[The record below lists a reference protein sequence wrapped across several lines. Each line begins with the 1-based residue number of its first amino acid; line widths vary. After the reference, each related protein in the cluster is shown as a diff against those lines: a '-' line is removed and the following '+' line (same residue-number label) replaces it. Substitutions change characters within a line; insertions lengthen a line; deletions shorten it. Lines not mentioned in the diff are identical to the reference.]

1 MKRKLFALS
10 ALVLGLVSCQNDFTE
25 TGKIAGG
32 EVDFTLSV
40 GATELTRAGEDGKA
54 DDQNAK
60 DSAFGAIDYFQGADW
75 SQVDLR
81 YSLEVYD
88 ADADFTSGEAV
99 PVKDRMVKVVDEYEP
114 VSFDLRLISGREYRF
129 VVFADFV
136 PQGATDKVTDDQDDL
151 GLHHII
157 GDTLQDIVVK
167 EDTINDETTDAY
179 FAKATFEISNSSPK
193 NITLQRPYGKIRVI
207 ATDLAELNLNSNP
220 TKVVVTYDAEHPT
233 TFNAVTGAIETELA
247 QSALVFESTYNDG
260 VGKESLANHFYTEGY
275 DAKTVKNDKGVVRH
289 SHMTLFTDYILASD
303 EQSPVHFNMDVYDGE
318 ELIKHTEFDTEI
330 PVQRNHLTT
339 IIGNVLTTAT
349 SIDVDID
356 DNFTNKDE
364 QYYVFEALVN
374 GGELP
379 LEEDYV
385 IGRPIYVEAD
395 AVLNLNGH
403 TIKNAE
409 GNKDTDVIIVREG
422 ATLTINGEGTIE
434 AVSGNDGYTVIA
446 EGTVI
451 INGGEFKSGVDAAGA
466 PNAVVYARGN
476 GKVFV
481 NGGVFHNE
489 HTSKYVL
496 NKKDADRATTT
507 IEVRGGLFQNFNP
520 ANNAAENAGTNFL
533 AKGYGVIE
541 KENNWFEVVTMIDV
555 KNGEEFKAA
564 AKESKYVYINIVA
577 DIDCGTEYVVVSTDK
592 IILGNG
598 YKFIAGGKTTKN
610 YALGFQDGVKAVVN
624 DLVLNGGGGIYVS
637 GGSNVEVNNV
647 TLKANYSTSSRH
659 LFYVNNATL
668 TVNSGIFE
676 VLRTSSHYFTL
687 QDNAKVF
694 VKGGTFADMVS
705 AYAPVKADAG
715 TTIEIS
721 GGKFQVNVP
730 NYKFDPT
737 PYLAAGYTTQRVG
750 DYLEVIAE

>member
-1 MKRKLFALS
+1 
-10 ALVLGLVSCQNDFTE
+10 
-25 TGKIAGG
+25 
-32 EVDFTLSV
+32 
-40 GATELTRAGEDGKA
+40 
-54 DDQNAK
+54 
-60 DSAFGAIDYFQGADW
+60 
-75 SQVDLR
+75 
-81 YSLEVYD
+81 
-88 ADADFTSGEAV
+88 
-99 PVKDRMVKVVDEYEP
+99 
-114 VSFDLRLISGREYRF
+114 
-129 VVFADFV
+129 
-136 PQGATDKVTDDQDDL
+136 
-151 GLHHII
+151 
-157 GDTLQDIVVK
+157 
-167 EDTINDETTDAY
+167 
-179 FAKATFEISNSSPK
+179 
-193 NITLQRPYGKIRVI
+193 LQRPYGKIRVI

-303 EQSPVHFNMDVYDGE
+303 GHSPVHFDMDVYDGE

-374 GGELP
+374 GGELT

-434 AVSGNDGYTVIA
+434 AVSGNDGYAVIA

-533 AKGYGVIE
+533 AEGYGVIE

-564 AKESKYVYINIVA
+564 AKESKYAYINIIA
-577 DIDCGTEYVVVSTDK
+577 DIDCGTEHVVVNTDK

-610 YALGFQDGVKAVVN
+610 YALGFQGGVKAVVN

-647 TLKANYSTSSRH
+647 TVKIKYSASGRH
-659 LFYVNNATL
+659 LFYANNSTL
-668 TVNSGIFE
+668 TVNSGNFE
-676 VLRTSSHYFTL
+676 VLNTGYHYFSM
-687 QDNAKVF
+687 QNNANVF
-694 VKGGTFADMVS
+694 VKGGTFADMLDGR
-705 AYAPVKADAG
+705 APVYSDSGAVL
-715 TTIEIS
+715 EIS

>member
-10 ALVLGLVSCQNDFTE
+10 ALILGLVSCQNDFTD

-136 PQGATDKVTDDQDDL
+136 PQGATDKVTDDQNDL

-157 GDTLQDIVVK
+157 GDTLQDIIVK
-167 EDTINDETTDAY
+167 DDTINDETTDAY
-179 FAKATFEISNSSPK
+179 FAKATFEISNTSPK

-233 TFNAVTGAIETELA
+233 AFNAVTGAIETELA

-303 EQSPVHFNMDVYDGE
+303 EQSPVHFDMDVYDGE

-374 GGELP
+374 GGELT

-489 HTSKYVL
+489 HTSKFVL
-496 NKKDADRATTT
+496 NKKDANRATTT

-647 TLKANYSTSSRH
+647 TLKAKYSASSRH

-694 VKGGTFADMVS
+694 VKGGTFADMMS
-705 AYAPVKADAG
+705 AYATVKADAG

-737 PYLAAGYTTQRVG
+737 PYLAAGYTTQCVG

>member
-88 ADADFTSGEAV
+88 ADDDFTSGEAV

-136 PQGATDKVTDDQDDL
+136 PQDATDKVTDDQDDL

-167 EDTINDETTDAY
+167 EDAINDETTDAY
-179 FAKATFEISNSSPK
+179 FAKATFEISNTSPK
-193 NITLQRPYGKIRVI
+193 SITLQRPYGKIRVI

-260 VGKESLANHFYTEGY
+260 VGKESLTNHFYTEGY

-303 EQSPVHFNMDVYDGE
+303 EHSPVHFDMDVYDGE

-374 GGELP
+374 GGELT

-409 GNKDTDVIIVREG
+409 GNKETDVIIVREG

-466 PNAVVYARGN
+466 PNAVVM
-476 GKVFV
+476 
-481 NGGVFHNE
+481 
-489 HTSKYVL
+489 L
-496 NKKDADRATTT
+496 
-507 IEVRGGLFQNFNP
+507 
-520 ANNAAENAGTNFL
+520 
-533 AKGYGVIE
+533 
-541 KENNWFEVVTMIDV
+541 
-555 KNGEEFKAA
+555 
-564 AKESKYVYINIVA
+564 VA
-577 DIDCGTEYVVVSTDK
+577 MER
-592 IILGNG
+592 
-598 YKFIAGGKTTKN
+598 
-610 YALGFQDGVKAVVN
+610 
-624 DLVLNGGGGIYVS
+624 
-637 GGSNVEVNNV
+637 
-647 TLKANYSTSSRH
+647 YS
-659 LFYVNNATL
+659 
-668 TVNSGIFE
+668 
-676 VLRTSSHYFTL
+676 
-687 QDNAKVF
+687 
-694 VKGGTFADMVS
+694 
-705 AYAPVKADAG
+705 
-715 TTIEIS
+715 
-721 GGKFQVNVP
+721 
-730 NYKFDPT
+730 
-737 PYLAAGYTTQRVG
+737 
-750 DYLEVIAE
+750 

>member
-1 MKRKLFALS
+1 
-10 ALVLGLVSCQNDFTE
+10 
-25 TGKIAGG
+25 
-32 EVDFTLSV
+32 
-40 GATELTRAGEDGKA
+40 
-54 DDQNAK
+54 
-60 DSAFGAIDYFQGADW
+60 
-75 SQVDLR
+75 
-81 YSLEVYD
+81 
-88 ADADFTSGEAV
+88 
-99 PVKDRMVKVVDEYEP
+99 
-114 VSFDLRLISGREYRF
+114 
-129 VVFADFV
+129 
-136 PQGATDKVTDDQDDL
+136 
-151 GLHHII
+151 
-157 GDTLQDIVVK
+157 
-167 EDTINDETTDAY
+167 
-179 FAKATFEISNSSPK
+179 
-193 NITLQRPYGKIRVI
+193 
-207 ATDLAELNLNSNP
+207 
-220 TKVVVTYDAEHPT
+220 
-233 TFNAVTGAIETELA
+233 
-247 QSALVFESTYNDG
+247 
-260 VGKESLANHFYTEGY
+260 
-275 DAKTVKNDKGVVRH
+275 
-289 SHMTLFTDYILASD
+289 MTLFTDYILASD
-303 EQSPVHFNMDVYDGE
+303 EHSPVHFDMDVYDGE

-339 IIGNVLTTAT
+339 IIGNVLTTGT
-349 SIDVDID
+349 QINVTID
-356 DNFTNKDE
+356 DNFANKDN

-374 GGELP
+374 GGELT

-385 IGRPIYVEAD
+385 IGRPIFVEAD

-434 AVSGNDGYTVIA
+434 AVSGNDGYAVIA

-451 INGGEFKSGVDAAGA
+451 INGGEFKSGVDANGD

-489 HTSKYVL
+489 HTSKFVL
-496 NKKDADRATTT
+496 NKKDANRATTT

-647 TLKANYSTSSRH
+647 TLKAKYSTSSRH

-715 TTIEIS
+715 TTLEIS